1 MVMDLV
7 RTSAKSVVAA
17 VALLSVA
24 ACAGDGGSTSP
35 ISDSLTG
42 TSLGPKAYDPKSFVV
57 DTRPARQEYMPVGV
71 TPPARTVRAKTPA
84 ELAAEQAAM
93 SAQAQAA
100 TASGAS
106 ITAEGAR
113 VKATAPKPPAVN

>member
-1 MVMDLV
+1 MVMDWV
-7 RTSAKSVVAA
+7 RATAKSGVAA
-17 VALLSVA
+17 LALLSVA
-24 ACAGDGGSTSP
+24 ACAGDGGSISP

-57 DTRPARQEYMPVGV
+57 NTRPDRQEYMPVGV
-71 TPPARTVRAKTPA
+71 TPPARSIRAKSPA
-84 ELAAEQAAM
+84 ELAAEQAAL

-100 TASGAS
+100 AASGAS

-113 VKATAPKPPAVN
+113 VKAAAPKPPVVE